1 MSVSPMISHSPEIIY
16 PDSDGKP
23 RADNTRQAETMVWL
37 KTNLDSL
44 FAERDDVFVAMDLL
58 WYPVEFHREIR
69 LAPDVLV
76 AFGRPKGH
84 RGSYRQWQE
93 ENTPLQVVFEILSP
107 GNRMAEMQGKLD
119 FYEQYGVEEY
129 YIYNPENFDFSGWR
143 RSAENRLRLIDPLE
157 NWVSPRLGV
166 RFDAPGDREWQLYFP
181 DGTPFRSPLEIR
193 RALEEAERLRET
205 AEQERDRER
214 LARQRE
220 EAARLAAEERAARL
234 AARLRELGVEP
245 NGE

>member
-1 MSVSPMISHSPEIIY
+1 MISNSPPIIY

-23 RADNTRQAETMVWL
+23 MADNTRQAETMVWL

-44 FAERDDVFVAMDLL
+44 FQDRDDVFVAMDLL

-69 LAPDVLV
+69 MAPDILV

-93 ENTPLQVVFEILSP
+93 EDTPLHVVFEILSP
-107 GNRMAEMQGKLD
+107 GNRLAEMQGKMD

-129 YIYNPENFDFSGWR
+129 YIYNPENFDFSGWLL
-143 RSAENRLRLIDPLE
+143 SPAENRLRLIDPLE

-181 DGTPFRSPLEIR
+181 DGAPFRSPLEIR
-193 RALEEAERLRET
+193 RTLERTEQMLENTERMLENV
-205 AEQERDRER
+205 EQERDQER
-214 LARQRE
+214 LARQE
-220 EAARLAAEERAARL
+220 AEERAARL
-234 AARLRELGVEP
+234 AARLRELGIEP